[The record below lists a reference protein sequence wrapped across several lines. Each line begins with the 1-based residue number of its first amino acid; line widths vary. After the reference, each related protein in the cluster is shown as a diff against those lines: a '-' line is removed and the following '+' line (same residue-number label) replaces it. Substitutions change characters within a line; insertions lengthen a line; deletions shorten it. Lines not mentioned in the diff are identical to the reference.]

1 MPSSITVRT
10 KVDTDR
16 LNSILRRVGANTE
29 QALRQVAFKVAQ
41 EAVSSMSEPKTGK
54 LYGEHRASAPGQAPA
69 IDTGALANSI
79 YVATVSGNNPPA
91 GADVTLPDPKRDTV
105 NVGPSVWYGAVL
117 EFGIGMAPR
126 PFMRPAVNRVA
137 SYVDSHPEMFDEV
150 VTG

>member
-16 LNSILRRVGANTE
+16 LNSILSRVGANTE

-41 EAVSSMSEPKTGK
+41 EAVLSMSEPKTGR

-69 IDTGALANSI
+69 IDTGALVNSI
-79 YVATVSGNNPPA
+79 YVATPSGNNPPA

>member
-1 MPSSITVRT
+1 MMPITVRT
-10 KVDTDR
+10 SVDTSR
-16 LNSILRRVGANTE
+16 LDSILRRIGANTE

-41 EAVSSMSEPKTGK
+41 EAITSMSEPKTGR
-54 LYGEHRASAPGQAPA
+54 LYGDHQASAPGQAPA

-79 YVATVSGNNPPA
+79 YVATVSDNSPPP
-91 GADVTLPDPKRDTV
+91 GADVTLPQPKRNTV

-117 EFGIGMAPR
+117 EFGAGMAPR

-137 SYVDSHPEMFDEV
+137 SYVDADPEMFDEV